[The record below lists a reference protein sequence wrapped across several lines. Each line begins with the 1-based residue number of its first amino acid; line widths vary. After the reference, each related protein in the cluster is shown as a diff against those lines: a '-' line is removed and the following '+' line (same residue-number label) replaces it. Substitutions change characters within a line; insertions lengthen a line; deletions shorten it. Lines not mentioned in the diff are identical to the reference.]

1 MKSKKYNHLSIK
13 LHNNNNNNNN
23 NNNYNNNSNNYN
35 YNNNNNNNNMLRINR
50 IPTIVKNLYL
60 HNRLLLLIMLVVDF
74 KMLVLSRR
82 LLFRCSL

>member
-1 MKSKKYNHLSIK
+1 MNYLKSQMKSKKYNHLSIK
-13 LHNNNNNNNN
+13 LHNNNNNN
-23 NNNYNNNSNNYN
+23 NNYN

>member
-1 MKSKKYNHLSIK
+1 LNYLKSQMKSKKYNHLSIK

-23 NNNYNNNSNNYN
+23 NNN